1 MKVQVLYSTLR
12 KSPTTVHHLKHS
24 LLKWRCKSC
33 TPPEGKVPRRL
44 SPSLALTT
52 ECDVVSCTRL
62 LEIFKSLSPK
72 PSHLWWT
79 QSIHPTTSVEWAPA
93 DITQIKS
100 NIFGSQQTY
109 HTWNRHLTD
118 NWIPMGARQIKASY
132 SEVGEYLCT
141 IVCAWIVDQTFY
153 FVVLRNCKQKLSSTA
168 HHYFNLGL
176 F

>member
-1 MKVQVLYSTLR
+1 
-12 KSPTTVHHLKHS
+12 LKHS

-33 TPPEGKVPRRL
+33 TPPQGKVPWRL
-44 SPSLALTT
+44 SPSLSLTT
-52 ECDVVSCTRL
+52 ECDVVSCTWL

-79 QSIHPTTSVEWAPA
+79 QSIHPTTSVEREPA

-118 NWIPMGARQIKASY
+118 NWIPMGARQIKVFIFWSWRVFVHH
-132 SEVGEYLCT
+132 SLCMN
-141 IVCAWIVDQTFY
+141 CWQNFLL
-153 FVVLRNCKQKLSSTA
+153 VVLRNCKQKLSSTA
-168 HHYFNLGL
+168 NHYFPII
-176 F
+176 